1 MLHMN
6 TIQQFIQRNQ
16 HTYVKHSDAPKEVIE
31 KYRNMY
37 QGQSYFP
44 EELIWIWENMG
55 FGVYEDGFLQI
66 VNPDEYEFVFEYI
79 DKLLEP
85 TVVWGVTA
93 LGNLLVWEGN
103 DNWTIA
109 PDEGNRYSFIDVNE
123 LKDSVDSS
131 RVDVFLNI
139 LVNDE
144 EDLTEDFA
152 AKPYLQI
159 KGKLPK
165 LEYGQCYGYVP
176 ALTLGGTKSN
186 KNLKVVDT
194 KSYIDIIGQSVGK
207 IISYD
212 D

>member
-1 MLHMN
+1 MN

-31 KYRNMY
+31 KYKNMY

-93 LGNLLVWEGN
+93 LGDLLVWEGN

-109 PDEGNRYSFIDVNE
+109 PDEGNRIDLIDVSN
-123 LKDSVDSS
+123 LDNKVLGGAIDVD
-131 RVDVFLNI
+131 LNI
-139 LVNDE
+139 LLGDE
-144 EDLTEDFA
+144 DDLIDFYN

-176 ALTLGGTKSN
+176 ALALGGTKSN

>member
-1 MLHMN
+1 MN
-6 TIQQFIQRNQ
+6 TIQKFIERNQ

-31 KYRNMY
+31 KYKNMY

-66 VNPDEYEFVFEYI
+66 VNPDEYDFVFEYI

-176 ALTLGGTKSN
+176 ALALGGTKSN

>member
-1 MLHMN
+1 MN

-31 KYRNMY
+31 KYKKMY

-93 LGNLLVWEGN
+93 LGDLLVWEGN

-109 PDEGNRYSFIDVNE
+109 PDEGNRIDLIDVSN
-123 LKDSVDSS
+123 LDNKVLGGAIDVD
-131 RVDVFLNI
+131 LNI
-139 LVNDE
+139 LLGDE
-144 EDLTEDFA
+144 DDLIDFYN

-176 ALTLGGTKSN
+176 ALALGGTKSN

>member
-1 MLHMN
+1 MN
-6 TIQQFIQRNQ
+6 TIRQFIERNQ

-31 KYRNMY
+31 KYKKMY

-93 LGNLLVWEGN
+93 LGDLLVWEGN

-109 PDEGNRYSFIDVNE
+109 PDEGNRYSFIDITKLEKKVRG
-123 LKDSVDSS
+123 KKIS
-131 RVDVFLNI
+131 VFLNI
-139 LVNDE
+139 ILHDK
-144 EDLTEDFA
+144 EDLIDDFS
-152 AKPYLQI
+152 AKYYFQV
-159 KGKLPK
+159 KDQLPK
-165 LEYGQCYGYVP
+165 LEYDQCYGYVP
-176 ALTLGGTKSN
+176 ALALGGTKSN

>member
-1 MLHMN
+1 MN
-6 TIQQFIQRNQ
+6 IIQQFIERNQ

-31 KYRNMY
+31 KYKNMY

-66 VNPDEYEFVFEYI
+66 VNPSEYEFVFEYI

-85 TVVWGVTA
+85 RVVWGVTA
-93 LGNLLVWEGN
+93 LGDLLVWEGN

-109 PDEGNRYSFIDVNE
+109 PDEGNRIDLIDVSN
-123 LKDSVDSS
+123 LDNKVLGGAIDVD
-131 RVDVFLNI
+131 LNI
-139 LVNDE
+139 LLGDE
-144 EDLTEDFA
+144 DDLIDFYN

-176 ALTLGGTKSN
+176 ALALGGTKSN

-194 KSYIDIIGQSVGK
+194 RSYIDIIGQSVGK

>member
-1 MLHMN
+1 MIMN
-6 TIQQFIQRNQ
+6 TIQQFIERNQ

-31 KYRNMY
+31 KYKNMY

-109 PDEGNRYSFIDVNE
+109 PDEGNRYSFIDINKLRDKV
-123 LKDSVDSS
+123 KSS

-176 ALTLGGTKSN
+176 ALALGGTKSN

>member
-1 MLHMN
+1 MN
-6 TIQQFIQRNQ
+6 TIQQFIERNQ

-66 VNPDEYEFVFEYI
+66 VNPDEYDFVFEYI

-176 ALTLGGTKSN
+176 ALALGGTKSN

>member
-1 MLHMN
+1 MN

-31 KYRNMY
+31 KYKNMY

>member
-1 MLHMN
+1 MN
-6 TIQQFIQRNQ
+6 TIQKFIERNQ

-31 KYRNMY
+31 KYKNMY

-55 FGVYEDGFLQI
+55 FGIYEDGFLQI
-66 VNPDEYEFVFEYI
+66 VNPDEYDFVFEYI

-176 ALTLGGTKSN
+176 ALALGGTKSN

>member
-1 MLHMN
+1 MN
-6 TIQQFIQRNQ
+6 TIQQFIERNQ

-31 KYRNMY
+31 KYKNMY

-93 LGNLLVWEGN
+93 LGDLLVWEGN

-109 PDEGNRYSFIDVNE
+109 PDEGNRIDLIDVSN
-123 LKDSVDSS
+123 LDNKVLGGAIDVD
-131 RVDVFLNI
+131 LNI
-139 LVNDE
+139 LLGDE
-144 EDLTEDFA
+144 DDLIDFYN

-176 ALTLGGTKSN
+176 ALVLGGAKSN

>member
-1 MLHMN
+1 MN
-6 TIQQFIQRNQ
+6 TIQQFIERNQ

-31 KYRNMY
+31 KYRNIY

-66 VNPDEYEFVFEYI
+66 VNPYEYEFVFEYI

-93 LGNLLVWEGN
+93 LGDLLVWEGN

-109 PDEGNRYSFIDVNE
+109 PDEGNRYSFIDITKLEKKVRG
-123 LKDSVDSS
+123 KKIS
-131 RVDVFLNI
+131 VFLNI
-139 LVNDE
+139 ILHDK
-144 EDLTEDFA
+144 EDLIGDFS
-152 AKPYLQI
+152 AKSYFQVKDQL
-159 KGKLPK
+159 LK
-165 LEYGQCYGYVP
+165 LEYDQCYGYVP
-176 ALTLGGTKSN
+176 ALALGGTKSN

>member
-1 MLHMN
+1 MN

-93 LGNLLVWEGN
+93 LGDLLVWEGN

-144 EDLTEDFA
+144 EDLTEDFVQNLI
-152 AKPYLQI
+152 Y
-159 KGKLPK
+159 KLK
-165 LEYGQCYGYVP
+165 ESCL
-176 ALTLGGTKSN
+176 N
-186 KNLKVVDT
+186 
-194 KSYIDIIGQSVGK
+194 
-207 IISYD
+207 
-212 D
+212 

>member
-1 MLHMN
+1 MN

>member
-1 MLHMN
+1 MN

-31 KYRNMY
+31 KYRNMH

>member
-1 MLHMN
+1 MN

-85 TVVWGVTA
+85 TVVGGVTA

>member
-1 MLHMN
+1 MN

-16 HTYVKHSDAPKEVIE
+16 HTYVKHSDAPKEVSE
-31 KYRNMY
+31 KYRNMN

>member
-1 MLHMN
+1 MIMN
-6 TIQQFIQRNQ
+6 TIQQFIERNQ

-31 KYRNMY
+31 KYKNMY

-66 VNPDEYEFVFEYI
+66 VNPDEYEFVFKYI

-176 ALTLGGTKSN
+176 ALVLGGAKSN

>member
-1 MLHMN
+1 MN
-6 TIQQFIQRNQ
+6 TIRQFIERNQ

-31 KYRNMY
+31 KYKKMY

-93 LGNLLVWEGN
+93 LGDLLVWEGN

-109 PDEGNRYSFIDVNE
+109 PDEGNRIDLIDVSN
-123 LKDSVDSS
+123 LDNKVLGGAIDVD
-131 RVDVFLNI
+131 LNI
-139 LVNDE
+139 LLGDE
-144 EDLTEDFA
+144 DDLIDFYN

-176 ALTLGGTKSN
+176 ALALGGTKSN

>member
-1 MLHMN
+1 MN
-6 TIQQFIQRNQ
+6 TIQQFIERNQ
-16 HTYVKHSDAPKEVIE
+16 YTYVKHSDAPKEVVE
-31 KYRNMY
+31 KYKNMY

-93 LGNLLVWEGN
+93 LGDLLVWEGN

-109 PDEGNRYSFIDVNE
+109 PDEGNRIDLIDVSN
-123 LKDSVDSS
+123 LDNKVLGGAIDVD
-131 RVDVFLNI
+131 LNI
-139 LVNDE
+139 LLGDE
-144 EDLTEDFA
+144 DDLIDFYN

-176 ALTLGGTKSN
+176 ALALGEVAQN
-186 KNLKVVDT
+186 P
-194 KSYIDIIGQSVGK
+194 IK
-207 IISYD
+207 I
-212 D
+212 

>member
-6 TIQQFIQRNQ
+6 TIQQFIERNQ
-16 HTYVKHSDAPKEVIE
+16 HTYVKYSDAPKEVIE
-31 KYRNMY
+31 KYKNMY

-55 FGVYEDGFLQI
+55 FGVYEVGFLQI

-93 LGNLLVWEGN
+93 LGDLLVWEGN

-109 PDEGNRYSFIDVNE
+109 SDEGNRYSFIDVNE

-176 ALTLGGTKSN
+176 ALVLGGAKSN

>member
-1 MLHMN
+1 MN
-6 TIQQFIQRNQ
+6 TIQQFIERNQ

-31 KYRNMY
+31 KYKNMY

-93 LGNLLVWEGN
+93 LGDLLVWEGN

-109 PDEGNRYSFIDVNE
+109 PDEGNRYSFIDITKLEKKVRG
-123 LKDSVDSS
+123 KKIS
-131 RVDVFLNI
+131 VFLNI
-139 LVNDE
+139 ILHDK
-144 EDLTEDFA
+144 EDLIGDFS
-152 AKPYLQI
+152 AKSYFQVKDQL
-159 KGKLPK
+159 LK
-165 LEYGQCYGYVP
+165 LEYDQCYGYVP
-176 ALTLGGTKSN
+176 ALALGGTKSN

>member
-1 MLHMN
+1 MN
-6 TIQQFIQRNQ
+6 TIQQFIERNQ

-31 KYRNMY
+31 KYKNMY

-55 FGVYEDGFLQI
+55 LGVYEDGFLQI

-93 LGNLLVWEGN
+93 LGDLLVWEGN

-109 PDEGNRYSFIDVNE
+109 PDEGNRIDLIDVSN
-123 LKDSVDSS
+123 LDNKVLGGAIDVD
-131 RVDVFLNI
+131 LNI
-139 LVNDE
+139 LLGDE
-144 EDLTEDFA
+144 DDLIDFYN

-176 ALTLGGTKSN
+176 ALALGGTKSN

>member
-1 MLHMN
+1 MN

-16 HTYVKHSDAPKEVIE
+16 HSYVKHSDAPKEVIE

-93 LGNLLVWEGN
+93 LGDLLVWEGN

>member
-1 MLHMN
+1 MN
-6 TIQQFIQRNQ
+6 TIQQFIERNQ
-16 HTYVKHSDAPKEVIE
+16 HTYVKHSDAPKEVVE
-31 KYRNMY
+31 KYKNMY

-93 LGNLLVWEGN
+93 LGDLLVWEGN

-109 PDEGNRYSFIDVNE
+109 PDEGNRIDLIDVSN
-123 LKDSVDSS
+123 LDNKVLGGAIDVD
-131 RVDVFLNI
+131 LNI
-139 LVNDE
+139 LLGDE
-144 EDLTEDFA
+144 DDLIDFYN

-176 ALTLGGTKSN
+176 ALALGGTKSN

-194 KSYIDIIGQSVGK
+194 KSYIDIIGQSVVK

>member
-1 MLHMN
+1 MIMN
-6 TIQQFIQRNQ
+6 TIQQFIERNQ
-16 HTYVKHSDAPKEVIE
+16 HTYAKHSDAPKEVIE
-31 KYRNMY
+31 KYKKIY

-44 EELIWIWENMG
+44 EEMIWIWENMG

-176 ALTLGGTKSN
+176 ALVLGGAKSN

>member
-1 MLHMN
+1 MN

-31 KYRNMY
+31 KYKNMY

-93 LGNLLVWEGN
+93 LGDLLVWEGN

>member
-1 MLHMN
+1 MN

-16 HTYVKHSDAPKEVIE
+16 HTYVKYSDAPKEVIE
-31 KYRNMY
+31 KYRNIY

-93 LGNLLVWEGN
+93 LGDLLVWEGN

-109 PDEGNRYSFIDVNE
+109 PDEGNRIDLIDVSN
-123 LKDSVDSS
+123 LDNKVLGGAIDVD
-131 RVDVFLNI
+131 LNI
-139 LVNDE
+139 LLGDE
-144 EDLTEDFA
+144 DDLIDFYN

-176 ALTLGGTKSN
+176 ALALGGTKSN

>member
-1 MLHMN
+1 
-6 TIQQFIQRNQ
+6 
-16 HTYVKHSDAPKEVIE
+16 
-31 KYRNMY
+31 MY
-37 QGQSYFP
+37 QGQFYFP

-66 VNPDEYEFVFEYI
+66 VNPDEYDFVFEYI

-93 LGNLLVWEGN
+93 LGDLLVWEGN

-109 PDEGNRYSFIDVNE
+109 PDEGNRYSLIDINKLRDKV
-123 LKDSVDSS
+123 KSS

-176 ALTLGGTKSN
+176 ALALGGTKSN
-186 KNLKVVDT
+186 KNLKAVDT